1 MICNSAYYTIKAP
14 AGNNEKL
21 LMPHVILLQLY
32 SDAWAKSF
40 IGSPHRQ
47 MFCLRVTFK
56 KKITIMQH
64 RILFFSVENT
74 SGQRR
79 GTQTRRDELR
89 QKISLLRHA
98 IMELE
103 SQLDGRT
110 STQSDNTLPLIVWA
124 LTTNNSQAYP
134 LHQIKQTLTK
144 QQNDHH
150 GNEVCCWLCV

>member
-14 AGNNEKL
+14 IGNNEKV
-21 LMPHVILLQLY
+21 LMPHVILLQLLY
-32 SDAWAKSF
+32 IWMPGQGVLSR
-40 IGSPHRQ
+40 HLQ
-47 MFCLRVTFK
+47 K

-64 RILFFSVENT
+64 HICFFFSVENT
-74 SGQRR
+74 AGRRR

-103 SQLDGRT
+103 SRLDGRT
-110 STQSDNTLPLIVWA
+110 STQSDNTLPLIMWA

-134 LHQIKQTLTK
+134 LHQNKQTLTK

-150 GNEVCCWLCV
+150 GNEICCWLCV